1 MTKSLYQYQTDSVDG
16 DEEQVIQGIRQIKK
30 DLETKK
36 DDLLRIGD
44 LNACNF
50 STHLCQ
56 PLFHVRRG
64 GNITILPVAL
74 GESEYQFVTDLKTW
88 CGKHKGALEEDG
100 LELFLLRDI
109 SRGKDAGFFEAG
121 NFSGLYPLDAG
132 RRKTIHHPLLDQI
145 SATEMGQHPR

>member
-1 MTKSLYQYQTDSVDG
+1 MDC
-16 DEEQVIQGIRQIKK
+16 DEEQVIQGICQIKK

-50 STHLCQ
+50 SNHLFK
-56 PLFHVRRG
+56 PLFHIRRG

-88 CGKHKGALEEDG
+88 CDKHKGSLEKDG
-100 LELFLLRDI
+100 LELFLLRNM
-109 SRGKDAGFFEAG
+109 SRGKAWV
-121 NFSGLYPLDAG
+121 SLRP
-132 RRKTIHHPLLDQI
+132 
-145 SATEMGQHPR
+145 ATSILTLSFG